1 MNISIIGTG
10 YVGLVTGV
18 CLAELGHKVT
28 CVDEDKIKV
37 KLIADGKS
45 PIYEKGLE
53 KLIKKNINNNLLV
66 TDDIHEAL
74 LKTDITFLAV
84 GTPFKK
90 NQINLSFIENI
101 WIKFLHF

>member
-1 MNISIIGTG
+1 MKISIIGAG

-45 PIYEKGLE
+45 PIYENGLE
-53 KLIKKNINNNLLV
+53 KLIKKILIINFQFQL
-66 TDDIHEAL
+66 TYMRHC
-74 LKTDITFLAV
+74 
-84 GTPFKK
+84 
-90 NQINLSFIENI
+90 
-101 WIKFLHF
+101 